1 MEATEKKIRHTWIN
15 NGVVKHNKKCTR
27 CGVEKRKDGRLE
39 FFYVNGSWVNENPNC
54 VDNSN
59 FV

>member
-1 MEATEKKIRHTWIN
+1 MESTEKKIRHAWIN
-15 NGVVKHNKKCTR
+15 YGVLKHNKKCTR
-27 CGVEKRKDGRLE
+27 CGVEKKKDARLE
-39 FFYVNGSWVNENPNC
+39 FFYVNGLWVNENPNC